1 MLCRITY
8 KWVKSF
14 KNGPSEIF
22 GRQTLKHLVCIAD
35 HITSNWKVVFHKCN
49 LVHSWIPWPK
59 TFCLLICLWR
69 VRIIAKSSSQS
80 TSIMCP
86 WNNYASSV
94 QLIDMT
100 YNLVS
105 NRNIISIIYSISSTM
120 YLIITKTFHMY
131 SCMIKRISKIATL
144 LLLPTQRCKCFLHL
158 ILFTSTSVDGVFHHF
173 PFLRKWA
180 V

>member
-1 MLCRITY
+1 M
-8 KWVKSF
+8 
-14 KNGPSEIF
+14 
-22 GRQTLKHLVCIAD
+22 
-35 HITSNWKVVFHKCN
+35 
-49 LVHSWIPWPK
+49 
-59 TFCLLICLWR
+59 
-69 VRIIAKSSSQS
+69 RIIAKSSSHS

-94 QLIDMT
+94 QLIDCPWNDYASSVQLIDIT

-105 NRNIISIIYSISSTM
+105 NRNIILIIYSISSVM

-131 SCMIKRISKIATL
+131 SCMIKRINKIATL
-144 LLLPTQRCKCFLHL
+144 LLLPTQRCKCFLYL

-173 PFLRKWA
+173 LFLWKGA